1 MVTEEKDV
9 VPVGYLSYGK
19 EHFVRVVGQDLE
31 HVLPVVKVSGGLTCG
46 MDKKVDEIIRYTEFD
61 IGFMKLELAMINL
74 QTMGNSLPRK
84 YKAAKKEFP
93 NKYAG
98 VLAINKNL
106 WLWYATDDLDKLD
119 IKYTQII
126 TRIGRGDEVS
136 IDDLLKLQKPVS
148 VSVNGVKYE

>member
-106 WLWYATDDLDKLD
+106 WLW
-119 IKYTQII
+119 
-126 TRIGRGDEVS
+126 
-136 IDDLLKLQKPVS
+136 
-148 VSVNGVKYE
+148 